1 MTSETSKS
9 GAYRKVCLTCGKEFA
24 EDVLLCP
31 QDDELLTPIKADTLI
46 GTVLSGSYEIL
57 EKLGAGGMGL
67 VYKARHILMKRMVAI
82 KIMLPQLIASV
93 SALKRFKQEAQA
105 ASSLNHPN
113 ILTVYDF
120 GVTPDG
126 MPYLVMDFLEG
137 TNLSK
142 ILEANQSLP
151 METAIDV
158 FIQTCTGLSHAHR
171 KGIVH
176 RDLKPANIMLVEH
189 EGRSNFVKIVDFGMA
204 KIVGTMDGEGE
215 DLTKSGEVF
224 GSPLYMSPEQCMGK
238 VLDARADVYSLG
250 CVMYRVLTGVTAVS
264 GATAIECFS
273 NHVSG
278 VLKPFAEVA
287 PDAVYPP
294 GLETIV
300 FKAMAKDPA
309 DRYQSMD
316 ELKDALM
323 EMSKLELSGLYAHM
337 VSSGYAQKETVS
349 VAGLAATMMADAAAP
364 ESALGMTKAAQA
376 AATAAKAAAA
386 TAAAPPSGKLPLI
399 PIAIVTGIIA
409 LGGIGYFVSQQN
421 APKSSDPAAVQS
433 DDKEAGFEEIMK
445 RGHAAFEHGD
455 FEAALTHFEDAL
467 VKAKAKGSYE
477 KQVPE
482 AQIWIGKSC
491 YELGQFDKAIT
502 ACQAVLSARESSRQ
516 MTATD
521 ASEAL
526 NELGKIYLAKDN
538 YKESKA
544 YFEKAL
550 AIRKAYKGAEHD
562 QVAES
567 LFGLGNLALAQGQ
580 MTQATSLLTQALA
593 IADASAAF
601 DPVSKAYIES
611 ALGQS
616 YQLTKK
622 FGKARE
628 LYQKALDLREKSLS
642 PDNPA
647 IAESLLFLGTL
658 EYSQRNLTTSETLLT
673 RAAEIA
679 ARAPGKSRATLAEIQ
694 FCLAVLYDT
703 KRDKTRALDMA
714 QKSYDIRRN
723 ELGSSDPKTKDAQT
737 LLNRLKGR

>member
-1 MTSETSKS
+1 
-9 GAYRKVCLTCGKEFA
+9 
-24 EDVLLCP
+24 
-31 QDDELLTPIKADTLI
+31 
-46 GTVLSGSYEIL
+46 
-57 EKLGAGGMGL
+57 MGL

-158 FIQTCTGLSHAHR
+158 FIQTCTGLAHAHR

-204 KIVGTMDGEGE
+204 KIVGTVDGESE

-287 PDAVYPP
+287 PNVSYPP
-294 GLETIV
+294 GLEAIV

-309 DRYQSMD
+309 ERYQSME

-337 VSSGYAQKETVS
+337 VNSGYAQKETVS
-349 VAGLAATMMADAAAP
+349 VTGLAATMMAEAAAP
-364 ESALGMTKAAQA
+364 ESALGLTKAAQA
-376 AATAAKAAAA
+376 ASVAKTAQ
-386 TAAAPPSGKLPLI
+386 TAPVAPAGKVPLI
-399 PIAIVTGIIA
+399 PIAIVAGIIA
-409 LGGIGYFVSQQN
+409 LGGIGYFVSQGH
-421 APKSSDPAAVQS
+421 APKSNEPAAVQA
-433 DDKEAGFEEIMK
+433 DDKEADFEEIMK

-467 VKAKAKGSYE
+467 AKAKAKGSYE

-491 YELGQFDKAIT
+491 YELGQFDKAIS
-502 ACQAVLSARESSRQ
+502 ACQAVLSAREASRQ

-526 NELGKIYLAKDN
+526 NELGKVYLAKDN

-544 YFEKAL
+544 YFERAL
-550 AIRKAYKGAEHD
+550 SIRKAYKGTDHD

-580 MTQATSLLTQALA
+580 FTQAIGLLTQALT
-593 IADASAAF
+593 IADASPAF

-611 ALGQS
+611 ALGQC
-616 YQLTKK
+616 YQLTRK
-622 FGKARE
+622 FSKARE
-628 LYQKALDLREKSLS
+628 LYQKSLDLREKNLS

-647 IAESLLFLGTL
+647 IADSLLYLGTL
-658 EYSQRNLTTSETLLT
+658 EYTQRNLTTSETLLT

-679 ARAPGKSRATLAEIQ
+679 ARAPGKSRTTLAEIQ
-694 FCLAVLYDT
+694 FCLAVLYNT
-703 KRDKTRALDMA
+703 KHDKTRALDLA
-714 QKSYDIRRN
+714 QKSYEIRRN

-737 LLNRLKGR
+737 LLNSLKR